1 MTLTGELL
9 IGAADIAATE
19 GTMKALNPATNREI
33 EPGFALGGRAE
44 VDLAVRLADEAFDSY
59 SHTTLAARAAFLERI
74 ADNLDAVRTELAER
88 AALETGLPTVQLEAE
103 AAKAAT
109 QFRQFAEVVRKG
121 RFLQATIDPAQPER
135 QPAAKPGQ
143 PLEILDERPPD
154 SPPLVRRSHRER
166 VRVSYVCRI
175 LPRHRV
181 ASQEIPVRPR
191 EGPPN
196 GCFFA

>member
-1 MTLTGELL
+1 MQMTLTGELL
-9 IGAADIAATE
+9 IGAADVAATE

-88 AALETGLPTVQLEAE
+88 AALETGLPAPQLEAE

-121 RFLQATIDPAQPER
+121 TSCR
-135 QPAAKPGQ
+135 Q
-143 PLEILDERPPD
+143 LLTRP
-154 SPPLVRRSHRER
+154 S
-166 VRVSYVCRI
+166 
-175 LPRHRV
+175 
-181 ASQEIPVRPR
+181 
-191 EGPPN
+191 
-196 GCFFA
+196 